1 VGADLIFSINELKLT
16 REQAEANAKR
26 IAGEPS
32 LARVLDDLENMAGI
46 GRFVEVDAENPTDEE
61 RAEVEGYL
69 KDCIATVFAYAE
81 RRDCSYFVI
90 DDDRLFAITA
100 GMSWGD
106 DPTDA
111 FEAYNVCEILSLTER
126 EWPWT
131 DRRDLADAAP
141 VVSSDDGEKE
151 A

>member
-1 VGADLIFSINELKLT
+1 VGADLIFSINEMKLT

-26 IAGEPS
+26 IAAGP
-32 LARVLDDLENMAGI
+32 LKDVITDLEEMAGI
-46 GRFVEVDAENPTDEE
+46 SRFNGIDDEKPTDEE

-69 KDCIATVFAYAE
+69 KECIATVFAYAE

-106 DPTDA
+106 EPTEA
-111 FEAYNVCEILSLTER
+111 YEAYNVCEILGLTER
-126 EWPWT
+126 EWQPE
-131 DRRDLADAAP
+131 DA
-141 VVSSDDGEKE
+141 K
-151 A
+151 

>member
-1 VGADLIFSINELKLT
+1 MGADLIFSINEIKLT

-26 IAGEPS
+26 IATGP
-32 LARVLDDLENMAGI
+32 LKGVLTDLEDMAGI
-46 GRFVEVDAENPTDEE
+46 GRFTEVDADNPTDED
-61 RAEVEGYL
+61 RAAVEAYL

-106 DPTDA
+106 EPTDA
-111 FEAYNVCEILSLTER
+111 FEAYNVCEILSLTEK
-126 EWPWT
+126 EWPWYA
-131 DRRDLADAAP
+131 R
-141 VVSSDDGEKE
+141 VVSSSDGQKE
-151 A
+151 T